1 MKMRTKVEAKCQS
14 GSSRARPFDTQLER
28 EQVSQQINSVIPTYF
43 FVSAFLLYPSTTPP
57 TLCRALMQRDN
68 K

>member
-1 MKMRTKVEAKCQS
+1 MKTRAKVEAKCQS

-28 EQVSQQINSVIPTYF
+28 EQVSQQINSVIPTCF

-57 TLCRALMQRDN
+57 KLRKALMQRGN